1 MPPRRLHFFS
11 LLLLL
16 VMGLPSGRAQVYL
29 AAPTPVRVLLA
40 VAPDV
45 TVRALGPHSG
55 VSGRERFSTAAPLD
69 WPFSARAGR
78 LVIDGRELGETLTL
92 ESSAGNLEVSGRRY
106 RGAIRLS
113 AVGDEVEV
121 VNVLDIEAYLRGV
134 VPSEMAASWPLEA
147 LKAQAVAAR
156 SYTLVSLNPGGR
168 YDLCATVDCQVYR
181 GVEAEHPR
189 TDEAIA
195 ATAGVVVTYLGETA
209 KTYYHSDS
217 GGAVA
222 SSQEVWGSSIPY
234 LVALQ
239 DVPSTTPHRAWTA
252 RLDASVVTRSLA
264 AAGVGVGTVSGLRVL
279 KLSESGRVSELE
291 VTGSGG
297 SRVLRGSQ
305 LTTLARGWGLKSM
318 RFSVQGGL
326 AIKGDG
332 WGHGVGMSQY
342 GARALAQ
349 SGYDYGR
356 ILGYYYPTT
365 ALTRYVA
372 GAP

>member
-1 MPPRRLHFFS
+1 
-11 LLLLL
+11 
-16 VMGLPSGRAQVYL
+16 
-29 AAPTPVRVLLA
+29 
-40 VAPDV
+40 
-45 TVRALGPHSG
+45 
-55 VSGRERFSTAAPLD
+55 PLD
-69 WPFSARAGR
+69 WPVSARAGR

-222 SSQEVWGSSIPY
+222 SS
-234 LVALQ
+234 
-239 DVPSTTPHRAWTA
+239 
-252 RLDASVVTRSLA
+252 
-264 AAGVGVGTVSGLRVL
+264 
-279 KLSESGRVSELE
+279 
-291 VTGSGG
+291 
-297 SRVLRGSQ
+297 
-305 LTTLARGWGLKSM
+305 
-318 RFSVQGGL
+318 
-326 AIKGDG
+326 
-332 WGHGVGMSQY
+332 
-342 GARALAQ
+342 
-349 SGYDYGR
+349 
-356 ILGYYYPTT
+356 
-365 ALTRYVA
+365 
-372 GAP
+372 

>member
-1 MPPRRLHFFS
+1 MPPRRLHFVS

-291 VTGSGG
+291 VIGSGG